1 MCRWLPVL
9 APISGLEFLRQLQIP
24 QDFLIITELS
34 EGNKLLPRGCG
45 GRLATKNKLG
55 HKCQYKYTI
64 LELYKKRSYPM
75 AKDRMQRL
83 GHCIWQLDGVH
94 KLSSKVTTPSWFAS
108 SFHNVPMCLKSNM
121 NSFVARALK
130 DQRSETQQVSEVPW
144 QTGIHWHLLD
154 SSSIYWLH
162 FVYRNNTEQHT
173 DKPVKPMGICPASG
187 VARRCSALN
196 VSTGSSEVRDL
207 LCLAVSMSTEPPH
220 ECRPVAK

>member
-1 MCRWLPVL
+1 VSL
-9 APISGLEFLRQLQIP
+9 APCFSSHFGPWVSATAPNPPRFFDHYRTQRRQQAP
-24 QDFLIITELS
+24 AQRVWGTLS
-34 EGNKLLPRGCG
+34 HKKSS
-45 GRLATKNKLG
+45 LATNVNT
-55 HKCQYKYTI
+55 KYTI

-83 GHCIWQLDGVH
+83 GPCIWQLDGVH

-173 DKPVKPMGICPASG
+173 DKPVKPMGIFLASG

-196 VSTGSSEVRDL
+196 VSTGSCELRDL